1 MSFFV
6 HLVLLWFSSV
16 LHQEEHW
23 VGYAGTLGFLGLTWT
38 LTGSGM
44 FQQSR
49 AMVPCGAKVP
59 QERSLP
65 WVKVREREE
74 LPAAVGKALR
84 GTEGPRDPVQHSSY
98 IIVQS

>member
-1 MSFFV
+1 
-6 HLVLLWFSSV
+6 
-16 LHQEEHW
+16 
-23 VGYAGTLGFLGLTWT
+23 
-38 LTGSGM
+38 
-44 FQQSR
+44 
-49 AMVPCGAKVP
+49 MVPCGAKVP

-84 GTEGPRDPVQHSSY
+84 GTEGPRDPVQNSYY